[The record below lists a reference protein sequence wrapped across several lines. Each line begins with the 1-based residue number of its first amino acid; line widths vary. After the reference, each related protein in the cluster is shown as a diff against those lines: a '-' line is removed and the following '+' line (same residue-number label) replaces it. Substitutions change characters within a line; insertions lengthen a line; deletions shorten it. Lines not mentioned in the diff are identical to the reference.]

1 MARPVTADP
10 QTEAVSKRLDALA
23 ERAPDLAEPI
33 AFYRAVLPALRAAE
47 ATVEPFTLTPEAAQR
62 KLESG
67 LPLLVGED
75 LPLDAEATRDLFL
88 RLCRITESLNV
99 SSNGNGK
106 NTRKRNRSRW
116 PFSAHG
122 RPDSLALMERPP
134 AGNGDGVALRS
145 SAARQIRR
153 AVEGQGGVSGRPLLD
168 LPAVWAALAM
178 GDWGRLEFAA
188 TSLQLDPELLRLLV
202 HNSLKP
208 ALRVWARG
216 LKGVVDLDHWQ
227 RGQCPLC
234 GSPPL
239 LAEIQGKEGERRLRC
254 GACGADW
261 NYPRLKCA
269 FCASQD
275 YKSLGYISVEGEEEK
290 YRLQT
295 CDQCR
300 GYLKVVVTFDP
311 TPVDLLPV
319 EDLATLHLDLIANER
334 EYLRMPVR

>member
-1 MARPVTADP
+1 MARPATADP
-10 QTEAVSKRLDALA
+10 QTEAVLKRLDALA

-33 AFYRAVLPALRAAE
+33 AFYRAVLPALRAAQ

-106 NTRKRNRSRW
+106 NTRKRNRPSW

-122 RPDSLALMERPP
+122 QPDSLALMEQMQ
-134 AGNGDGVALRS
+134 NGDGAALRS
-145 SAARQIRR
+145 TAARQIRR
-153 AVEGQGGVSGRPLLD
+153 AVEENELD

-178 GDWGRLEFAA
+178 GDWGRLELAA
-188 TSLQLDPELLRLLV
+188 TGLQLDPELLRLLA

-208 ALRVWARG
+208 ALRSWAQG

-261 NYPRLKCA
+261 NYPRLKCV

-275 YKSLGYISVEGEEEK
+275 YKSLGYIGVEGEEEK

-311 TPVDLLPV
+311 TPVDMLPV

-334 EYLRMPVR
+334 EYLRVPVR

>member
-1 MARPVTADP
+1 MARPATSDA
-10 QTEAVSKRLDALA
+10 QTEAVLKRLDALA

-33 AFYRAVLPALRAAE
+33 AFYRAVLPALRAAQ
-47 ATVEPFTLTPEAAQR
+47 ATVEAFTLTPEAAQR

-75 LPLDAEATRDLFL
+75 LPLDAETTRDLFL
-88 RLCRITESLNV
+88 HLCRMTESLNA

-106 NTRKRNRSRW
+106 STRKRNRSGW
-116 PFSAHG
+116 PFFARG
-122 RPDSLALMERPP
+122 RPDSLALMEQAP
-134 AGNGDGVALRS
+134 AGNGDGAALR
-145 SAARQIRR
+145 AAAAQIRR
-153 AVEGQGGVSGRPLLD
+153 AVEENELD

-178 GDWGRLEFAA
+178 GDWGRLELAA
-188 TSLQLDPELLRLLV
+188 TGLRLDSELLRLLA

-208 ALRVWARG
+208 ALRVWAQG
-216 LKGVVDLDHWQ
+216 LKGVVDLDHWR

-269 FCASQD
+269 FCANQD
-275 YKSLGYISVEGEEEK
+275 YKSLGYISREGEEEK

-300 GYLKVVVTFDP
+300 GYLKLVVTFDP